1 MTDSTGAVEA
11 IFIAPEATKPATALS
26 AARAVAGRGLEG
38 DRYFTDAGTFS
49 ANGRDNGRDL
59 TLVEGEALDM
69 LERDLGV
76 SLRTGEH
83 RRNVVTRGVDLN
95 ALVGKRFRIGGVEC
109 VGVRPCHPCAH
120 MESMTAPGVLRAM
133 AGRGGL
139 RAGIVGD
146 GEIAVGDAI
155 RMIGDNVPSASA

>member
-1 MTDSTGAVEA
+1 MNDRQAAVEA
-11 IFIAPEATKPATALS
+11 IFIAAEATKPAVALVS
-26 AARAVAGRGLEG
+26 ARAVAGRGLEG
-38 DRYFTDAGTFS
+38 DRYFAAAGTFS

-69 LERDLGV
+69 LERDHAV
-76 SLRTGEH
+76 SLKAGEH

-95 ALVGKRFRIGGVEC
+95 ALVGKRFRLGAVEC

-120 MESMTAPGVLRAM
+120 MQSMTAPGVLKAM

-139 RAGIVGD
+139 RADIVGD
-146 GEIAVGDAI
+146 GELRVGDAVEV
-155 RMIGDNVPSASA
+155 IGEQIAAT